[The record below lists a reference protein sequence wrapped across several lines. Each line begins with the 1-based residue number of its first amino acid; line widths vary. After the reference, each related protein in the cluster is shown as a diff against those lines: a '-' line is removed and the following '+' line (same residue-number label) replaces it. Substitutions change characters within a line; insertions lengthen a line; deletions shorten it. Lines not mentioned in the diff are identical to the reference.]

1 MKCER
6 CGVNIVAIPYLE
18 SSVEKRCKWCQIL
31 QLREQLAAATAERDA
46 QANLVALAI
55 GLLDEKNE
63 TRKKGE
69 RVDSE
74 EMKKTRKWV
83 ARFIDGVIL
92 NYVGDDD
99 LTREALTDG
108 INHELAKDAMLDLQ
122 IYLRKRG
129 EPDA

>member
-1 MKCER
+1 
-6 CGVNIVAIPYLE
+6 
-18 SSVEKRCKWCQIL
+18 L

-83 ARFIDGVIL
+83 ARFIDGVIS

>member
-1 MKCER
+1 MGGK
-6 CGVNIVAIPYLE
+6 
-18 SSVEKRCKWCQIL
+18 
-31 QLREQLAAATAERDA
+31 
-46 QANLVALAI
+46 
-55 GLLDEKNE
+55 
-63 TRKKGE
+63 

-83 ARFIDGVIL
+83 ARFIGGVIS

-108 INHELAKDAMLDLQ
+108 IDPELAKDAMLDLQ

-129 EPDA
+129 EA